1 MGPGMQRKRQMDM
14 FGAVSLTGF
23 SLFLA
28 FNQIVIKFV
37 NQGLQ
42 PVFFAGLRSV
52 IAIFCLMLWMR
63 VMGRPVRLRRRYAAA
78 GVLAGVAFAVEFI
91 CLFLALDLTTVTR
104 TSIILYS
111 MPVWLTLAAHF
122 ILPDERVTGP
132 KALGLVL
139 AFAGVALAMLARPS
153 GPGQAS
159 LLGDLFAL
167 MAAWGWAGIALVVR
181 GTNLREERPEM
192 QLFWQVLVSAVLLVG
207 VAPFFGPLIRDFQP
221 IHIAGLAFQGVL
233 VVTAGYMFWLWLLT
247 VYPAGSVASFSFLT
261 PVFGVFMGWLVLEEH
276 VGLPI
281 LVAAALVAVGIILI
295 NRPVRA

>member
-1 MGPGMQRKRQMDM
+1 MGSRPNHMGPGMQRKRQMDM

-181 GTNLREERPEM
+181 GAK
-192 QLFWQVLVSAVLLVG
+192 SA
-207 VAPFFGPLIRDFQP
+207 PRC
-221 IHIAGLAFQGVL
+221 
-233 VVTAGYMFWLWLLT
+233 
-247 VYPAGSVASFSFLT
+247 SFSGKYWSQ
-261 PVFGVFMGWLVLEEH
+261 PCCWWGWRRSL
-276 VGLPI
+276 
-281 LVAAALVAVGIILI
+281 A
-295 NRPVRA
+295 R